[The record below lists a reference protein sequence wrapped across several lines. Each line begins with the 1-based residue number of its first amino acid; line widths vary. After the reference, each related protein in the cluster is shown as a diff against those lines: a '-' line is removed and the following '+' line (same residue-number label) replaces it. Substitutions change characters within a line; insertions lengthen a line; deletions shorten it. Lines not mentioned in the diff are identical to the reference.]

1 MRVRP
6 FAAETTGVTSP
17 QPFDF
22 RTPLPMPGSASRI
35 VDAVVE
41 TTPRVGL
48 LLGLASGRTVT
59 ATCPAVRRRALVELA
74 AAGSVWVVLHSD
86 LPEAGMLV
94 LSAADTIALA
104 DLLLG
109 GPGVTDVERAATPLE
124 QDLVRHHLVPALRP
138 IAEALP
144 GVRQLSGGTVSDEPL
159 PVGGGEVLAVPVQL
173 DLPSGHTVVAT
184 VCLPARS
191 VLPASEAPPTVTPM
205 SPDAAR
211 VLVDAPVS
219 VTLYTQPAAMP
230 ASDLTG
236 LAPGDVVRLDPHAT
250 EALIG
255 LIQTDGEPL
264 PILLAALGRRGK
276 HRAVVVHDL
285 LGHPTGGTA

>member
-1 MRVRP
+1 
-6 FAAETTGVTSP
+6 
-17 QPFDF
+17 
-22 RTPLPMPGSASRI
+22 MPGSAARI

-41 TTPRVGL
+41 TAPRVGL
-48 LLGLASGRTVT
+48 MLGLASGRTVT
-59 ATCPAVRRRALVELA
+59 AACPGVRRMALVELA
-74 AAGSVWVVLHSD
+74 APGSIWITLGSN
-86 LPEAGMLV
+86 LSEQGLLV
-94 LSAADTIALA
+94 LSAPDAISLA

-109 GPGVTDVERAATPLE
+109 GPGNTVADRAATPLE
-124 QDLVRHHLVPALRP
+124 QELVRHHLVPALRP
-138 IAEALP
+138 IGEVLP
-144 GVRQLSGGTVSDEPL
+144 GVGPLHAGQVSDEPL

-173 DLPSGHTVVAT
+173 DLPAGRSVTVT
-184 VCLPARS
+184 VCFPARS
-191 VLPASEAPPTVTPM
+191 VLPAAEAAPTIMPM

-211 VLVDAPVS
+211 VLVDAPIS

-230 ASDLTG
+230 AADLAD

-255 LIQTDGEPL
+255 LVDTGSEPL

-285 LGHPTGGTA
+285 LGYPTGGTA